1 MGENDGPWAH
11 FLFLPIMI
19 LVSRTTRKDRLVQL
33 LERPVQALG
42 YELVDLDAHVGGQGL
57 LRIYIDQEAGID
69 LSDCELVSRQ
79 LSAFLDVE
87 DPLPGQYVLEV
98 SSPGIDRPLRTPKHY
113 QKFQSHEA
121 VIRLREP
128 RDGRRKL
135 TGCLLEADEETVVIE
150 VEGRSWR
157 LDLAEIES
165 AHLVSSD

>member
-1 MGENDGPWAH
+1 
-11 FLFLPIMI
+11 
-19 LVSRTTRKDRLVQL
+19 VSRTTRKDRLIEL
-33 LERPVQALG
+33 LELPVQALG

-87 DPLPGQYVLEV
+87 DPLPGHYVLEV
-98 SSPGIDRPLRTPKHY
+98 SSPGIDRPLRTAQHY
-113 QKFQSHEA
+113 QKFQGYEA
-121 VIRLREP
+121 AIRLRVP

-135 TGCLLEADEETVVIE
+135 TGRLLESEGETVLIK

-157 LDLAEIES
+157 LELTEIES
-165 AHLVSSD
+165 AHLISVD

>member
-1 MGENDGPWAH
+1 M
-11 FLFLPIMI
+11 
-19 LVSRTTRKDRLVQL
+19 
-33 LERPVQALG
+33 QALG

-98 SSPGIDRPLRTPKHY
+98 SSPGSDRPLRTPQHY
-113 QKFQSHEA
+113 QKFQGHEA
-121 VIRLREP
+121 VIRLRVP

-135 TGCLLEADEETVVIE
+135 TGRLLEPEGETVLLE
-150 VEGRSWR
+150 VEGRNWR
-157 LDLAEIES
+157 LELTEIES
-165 AHLVSSD
+165 AHLVSPD

>member
-1 MGENDGPWAH
+1 
-11 FLFLPIMI
+11 
-19 LVSRTTRKDRLVQL
+19 LVEL
-33 LERPVQALG
+33 LEPPVQALG

-98 SSPGIDRPLRTPKHY
+98 SSPGSERPLRTPQHY
-113 QKFQSHEA
+113 QKFQGHEA
-121 VIRLREP
+121 VIRLRVP

-135 TGCLLEADEETVVIE
+135 TGYLLEPERETVLIE
-150 VEGRSWR
+150 VEGRNWR
-157 LDLAEIES
+157 LELAEIES
-165 AHLVSSD
+165 AHLVSPD

>member
-1 MGENDGPWAH
+1 
-11 FLFLPIMI
+11 
-19 LVSRTTRKDRLVQL
+19 
-33 LERPVQALG
+33 VQALG

-87 DPLPGQYVLEV
+87 DPLPGHYVLEV
-98 SSPGIDRPLRTPKHY
+98 SSPGIDRPLRTAQHY
-113 QKFQSHEA
+113 QKFQGYEA
-121 VIRLREP
+121 AIRLRVP

-135 TGCLLEADEETVVIE
+135 TGRLLESEGETVLIK

-157 LDLAEIES
+157 LELTEIES
-165 AHLVSSD
+165 AHLISAD